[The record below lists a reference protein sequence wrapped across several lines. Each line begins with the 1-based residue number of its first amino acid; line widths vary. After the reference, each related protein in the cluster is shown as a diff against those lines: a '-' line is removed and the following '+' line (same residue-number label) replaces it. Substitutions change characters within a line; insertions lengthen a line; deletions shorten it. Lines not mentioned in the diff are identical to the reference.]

1 VRQKT
6 WHLLTPK
13 EAIEILETSPEGLSD
28 DEAKARLEKYG
39 YNVIAE
45 AKRITPLRIFLAQFK
60 NVLIILLIFASLLCL
75 AIGEAVDAAMVVAI
89 VFLSA
94 LLGFYQEYK
103 AERTLEALKE
113 LSAPKARVLRNGRIV
128 EINASE
134 VVPGDV
140 LLVEAGDRI
149 AADARI
155 VESVSLTVNEA
166 VLTGESEPV
175 EKTVEVVEAKT
186 LPEMKNIVF
195 AGTSAFFG
203 RGKAVVF
210 ATRNQT
216 ELGKIA
222 EMLKGVDEEE
232 TPLQRNLRSVAK
244 VLAYA
249 AVLVCALVIVL
260 GLFRGYRVV
269 EMAIWGI
276 SLAVAAVPEALPAV
290 VTICLSAG
298 VWRMARRNVII
309 RKLHAVE
316 TLSSVSVV
324 CTDKTGTLTE
334 GKMKAVEVLFDGRTY
349 PIAPNTKS
357 KTFEMLMLAV
367 ALCNNNASPTEKA
380 LLETARTVVKTEYK
394 RISEIPFSSERKLM
408 TTVNDFDGR
417 TLAFTKGA
425 PEVVLNACSRMM
437 VDGKIV
443 ELDGSR
449 REEIRKAVE
458 SMASRA
464 LRVIAAAYGEEAERN
479 MVFLGLVGIID
490 PPRAEVEKAIG
501 IASKA
506 GIRTVMVTGDNPLT
520 ARAIAEKLGI
530 AGKVLTGEELNR
542 MSDEEL
548 AEIVED
554 VAIYARVSPA
564 HKLKIVN
571 AWKYKGHVVAM
582 TGDGVNDAPALKAAD
597 VGIAMGSG
605 TEVAKE
611 ASDMVIADNNYASI
625 VAGIEEGRGIY
636 LNIKK
641 FLTSIL
647 SSNAPEVGIMLV
659 ALALAM
665 PIPLL
670 PVQILWVNLI
680 TDGIPAIALSID
692 PKPPDLMKRKP
703 RRLDE
708 SIFTPGVK
716 AFVLGVAFFI
726 TAVTL
731 GVFRSFEEV
740 LKAQTVAFTLL
751 VFLEL
756 FNTLNARAL
765 NRSLAEVGL
774 FKNGVLIASIPL
786 LILLQFAVVQVELFR
801 TAFHTT
807 ALSTYEW
814 VILLLI
820 SATIIPAVEVGRIVV
835 RLKLSPGS

>member
-1 VRQKT
+1 ME
-6 WHLLTPK
+6 LLK
-13 EAIEILETSPEGLSD
+13 TSPEGLSD
-28 DEAKARLEKYG
+28 EEARARLEEYG
-39 YNVIAE
+39 YNVISE
-45 AKRITPLRIFLAQFK
+45 AKRVTALRIFIAQFK
-60 NVLIILLIFASLLCL
+60 NVLIVLLIFASLLSL
-75 AIGEAVDAAMVVAI
+75 AIGELIDAAMIVAI
-89 VFLSA
+89 VVLSA

-113 LSAPKARVLRNGRIV
+113 LSAPKAKVLRDGRVV

-134 VVPGDV
+134 VVPGDILV
-140 LLVEAGDRI
+140 VEAGDRI
-149 AADARI
+149 AADARVI
-155 VESVSLTVNEA
+155 ESVSLTVDEA

-175 EKTVEVVEAKT
+175 EKTAEVVEVGT
-186 LPEMKNIVF
+186 LPEMKNIIF
-195 AGTSAFFG
+195 AGTICVFG

-210 ATRNQT
+210 ATGNQT
-216 ELGKIA
+216 EFGKIA
-222 EMLKGVDEEE
+222 EMLKGVEEEE
-232 TPLQRNLRSVAK
+232 TPLQRNLRNVAK

-249 AVLVCALVIVL
+249 AVLVCVLVIAL
-260 GLFRGYRVV
+260 GLLRGYKAV

-298 VWRMARRNVII
+298 VWKMAKRNVIV

-316 TLSSVSVV
+316 TLSSVSVI

-334 GKMKAVEVLFDGRTY
+334 GKMRAVEVFFDGRTH
-349 PIAPNTKS
+349 PISPNTKS
-357 KTFEMLMLAV
+357 KTFEMLMLAIS
-367 ALCNNNASPTEKA
+367 LCNNNASPTEKA
-380 LLETARTVVKTEYK
+380 LLEAARTVVKAEYR
-394 RISEIPFSSERKLM
+394 RISEIPFSSERKMM
-408 TTVNDFDGR
+408 TTINDVDGR
-417 TLAFTKGA
+417 RLAFTKGA
-425 PEVVLNACSRMM
+425 PEVVLNICSRIM
-437 VDGKIV
+437 VDGKVV
-443 ELDGSR
+443 ELDESR

-458 SMASRA
+458 SMASLA
-464 LRVIAAAYGEEAERN
+464 LRVIAAAYGEEAEKN
-479 MVFLGLVGIID
+479 MIFLGLVGLID
-490 PPRAEVEKAIG
+490 PPRPEVKEAIEN
-501 IASKA
+501 ASRA
-506 GIRTVMVTGDNPLT
+506 GIRTVVVTGDNPIT
-520 ARAIAEKLGI
+520 AKAIAEKLGI
-530 AGKVLTGEELNR
+530 SGRVLTGEVLSR

-554 VAIYARVSPA
+554 IAIYARVSPG

-571 AWKYKGHVVAM
+571 AWKQRGYVVAM

-611 ASDMVIADNNYASI
+611 ASDIVLVDNNYASI
-625 VAGIEEGRGIY
+625 IAAVEEGRGIY

-647 SSNAPEVGIMLV
+647 SSNAPEVGIMLI

-670 PVQILWVNLI
+670 PVQILWINLI

-692 PKPPDLMKRKP
+692 PKPSDLMRRKP
-703 RRLDE
+703 RRIGE
-708 SIFTPGVK
+708 SIFTPEVK
-716 AFVLGVAFFI
+716 ALILGVTVFI

-731 GVFRSFEEV
+731 GVFRSFEDV

-765 NRSLAEVGL
+765 DRSLLEVGL
-774 FKNGVLIASIPL
+774 LKNKVLAASIPL
-786 LILLQFAVVQVELFR
+786 LILLQFAVVQVESLR

-807 ALSTYEW
+807 ALSVHEW
-814 VILLLI
+814 AILLLI
-820 SATIIPAVEVGRIVV
+820 SATIVPAVEAGRIVAKFI
-835 RLKLSPGS
+835 KLSPGS